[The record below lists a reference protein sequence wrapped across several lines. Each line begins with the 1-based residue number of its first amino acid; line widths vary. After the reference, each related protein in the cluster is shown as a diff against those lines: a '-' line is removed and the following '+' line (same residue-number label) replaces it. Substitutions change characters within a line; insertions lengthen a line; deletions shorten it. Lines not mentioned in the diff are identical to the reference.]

1 MPHAWFPLLVQLRE
15 HGFRYTVC
23 QLPKKIDMQGY
34 DLDIWVSFFVL
45 SKVGE
50 FFDTVLKIC
59 LMKKFLFLHWY
70 HHLMTAW
77 LGWLSLAYDASPGQW
92 YAGINYTVHGPM
104 YTYFFLSSVLSR
116 PMFDRWCRPIA
127 PFITT
132 IQILQMIVY
141 VAVNSFASY
150 YYYYA
155 SETEGHCH
163 IHPLNLQLNA
173 IVTVSY
179 LFLFSVLF
187 FNKYVKHGKCGGDA
201 SRKAVIKRVTKRSPS
216 PAKKRQ

>member
-1 MPHAWFPLLVQLRE
+1 
-15 HGFRYTVC
+15 
-23 QLPKKIDMQGY
+23 MQM
-34 DLDIWVSFFVL
+34 V
-45 SKVGE
+45 
-50 FFDTVLKIC
+50 
-59 LMKKFLFLHWY
+59 
-70 HHLMTAW
+70 
-77 LGWLSLAYDASPGQW
+77 
-92 YAGINYTVHGPM
+92 
-104 YTYFFLSSVLSR
+104 
-116 PMFDRWCRPIA
+116 
-127 PFITT
+127 
-132 IQILQMIVY
+132 VY

-173 IVTVSY
+173 VVTVSY